1 MFVRICYQSSPENSR
16 DNTEQALT
24 AKRASAPEID
34 RQLPAG
40 GEIFLDHVGHFV
52 RDAAAASRALVRA
65 GFAPT
70 PVSIQANPDGTPTG
84 TGNVTAMFSR
94 GYVEMLF
101 KTADTPL
108 GREFDLALAGHAGVH
123 LAAFSIADAEG
134 QHRRLTEAGFAMRPL
149 VQFQRPVET
158 VSGPDVA
165 AFTVVRLERGAMAE
179 GRIQMLA
186 HRTENTV
193 WQPRWLTHRNGALGL
208 VDLVVVCADVGEA
221 AGRFVRFTGHAAAS
235 TLYGQAI
242 ALDRGQVSLFS
253 VDAFAAILPEIAM
266 PGLPFMAA
274 YALRVQSLAAVE
286 ALLRQE
292 DMPTWRIGASLV
304 APFPQELGVGAW
316 LFVENADDLPWRS

>member
-1 MFVRICYQSSPENSR
+1 
-16 DNTEQALT
+16 LT
-24 AKRASAPEID
+24 ADHASSTEID
-34 RQLPAG
+34 RQLPVS

-52 RDAAAASRALVRA
+52 RDAKAASRALARA

-70 PVSIQANPDGTPTG
+70 PQSVQSNPDGTPTG

-94 GYVEMLF
+94 GYIEVLF

-134 QHRRLTEAGFAMRPL
+134 QHRRLTDAGFAMRPL

-158 VSGPDVA
+158 VAGPDIA

-186 HRTENTV
+186 HRTEDTV
-193 WQPRWLTHRNGALGL
+193 WQPRWLTHRNGAQGV
-208 VDLVVVCADVGEA
+208 VDLAVVCADIAEA
-221 AGRFVRFTGHAAAS
+221 TGRFVRFTGREAKPTKH
-235 TLYGQAI
+235 GQAI
-242 ALDRGQVSLFS
+242 VLDRGQVQLFS
-253 VDAFAAILPEIAM
+253 KDGFAAMFPEIAM
-266 PGLPFMAA
+266 PSLPFMGA
-274 YALRVQSLAAVE
+274 YAVRVQSLATAE

-292 DMPTWRIGASLV
+292 RMAMRRLGASLV
-304 APFPQELGVGAW
+304 VPFPGELGAGAW
-316 LFVENADDLPWRS
+316 LFVENAGGLPWRS